1 MRTTFANALVA
12 IALTALL
19 AGLAVRSWP
28 LVLLS
33 IPPLVFLALG
43 SLDPPPRPALT
54 VSRTVSRDRLA
65 VGMEATVALHLTN
78 EGAAIALL
86 ECLDTLPP
94 ELVVV
99 RGSNHTILSLA
110 AGESVGLSYT
120 VRPSLKGEFTLGPFR
135 VRALDPL
142 GLGVED
148 LVVPTT
154 SSMIVAPGIE
164 SLGRATLGPRRTRPW
179 FGHVPSRHIGAGSE
193 FWGIREYVSGDDVRR
208 INWKASARFDGLYS
222 NEYQGERSGDVVILL
237 DARAESAIG
246 TPTANAVEIGVR
258 AALGV
263 AEHVLESKN
272 RVGLIVQR
280 DVLDWVPPAFGRKQ
294 LYRILDHLIH
304 VRAGGEWPFS
314 FVAWVLTRYFPR
326 DALVVL
332 ISPLTDRLALESV
345 MNLAARGYD
354 VTVLSPSPLEIER
367 SLFGPSAQRETAYRI
382 LKMEREN
389 LVAQLRRVAQVV
401 DWDPQTPLALPL
413 RRMRTWP
420 RPM

>member
-1 MRTTFANALVA
+1 MRTTFASALVA
-12 IALTALL
+12 VALVALL
-19 AGLAVRSWP
+19 AGLALRSWP
-28 LVLLS
+28 FVLLS

-43 SLDPPPRPALT
+43 SVDPPARPVLT
-54 VSRTVSRDRLA
+54 VTRALSRDRIS
-65 VGMEATVALHLTN
+65 VGLDAKVTLHVVNGGSAL
-78 EGAAIALL
+78 ALL

-94 ELVVV
+94 ELSVA
-99 RGSNHTILSLA
+99 RGSNHTILSLD
-110 AGESVGLSYT
+110 AGESADLTYT
-120 VRPSLKGEFTLGPFR
+120 VRPTLKGEYTLGPFR
-135 VRALDPL
+135 ARSLDPL

-148 LVVPTT
+148 VVVPTT
-154 SSMIVAPGIE
+154 TSIIVAPGIE
-164 SLGRATLGPRRTRPW
+164 SLARAPLGPRRTRPW
-179 FGHVPSRHIGAGSE
+179 FGHVASRHIGAGSE

-246 TPTANAVEIGVR
+246 TPTANAVEVGVR

-332 ISPLTDRLALESV
+332 ISPLTDRAALESV

-367 SLFGPSAQRETAYRI
+367 SLFGSDTNRETAYRI

-389 LVAQLRRVAQVV
+389 LVSQLRRVAQVV

-420 RPM
+420 RPA

>member
-1 MRTTFANALVA
+1 MRTTFASALVA
-12 IALTALL
+12 VALAPLL

-28 LVLLS
+28 LVLLA

-43 SLDPPPRPALT
+43 SLDPPARPSLT
-54 VSRTVSRDRLA
+54 VTRAVSRDRLA
-65 VGMEATVALHLTN
+65 VGTDAQVTVHVKN
-78 EGAAIALL
+78 EGASLTLL
-86 ECLDTLPP
+86 ECLDLIPP
-94 ELVVV
+94 ELSVVY
-99 RGSNHTILSLA
+99 GSNHTILNLDL
-110 AGESVGLSYT
+110 GESVDLTYT
-120 VRPSLKGEFTLGPFR
+120 IRPTLKGEFRLGPFR
-135 VRALDPL
+135 ARSLDPL

-148 LVVPTT
+148 LVVPSTA
-154 SSMIVAPGIE
+154 SVVVAPGIE
-164 SLGRATLGPRRTRPW
+164 PLGRAALGPRRTRPW

-193 FWGIREYVSGDDVRR
+193 FWGVREYVSGDDMRR
-208 INWKASARFDGLYS
+208 INWKASARFDTLFS

-332 ISPLTDRLALESV
+332 ITPLTDRTALDSV

-354 VTVLSPSPLEIER
+354 ITVLSPSPLEIER
-367 SLFGPSAQRETAYRI
+367 GLFGSNAQRETAYRI
-382 LKMEREN
+382 LRMEREN
-389 LVAQLRRVAQVV
+389 LISQLRRVAQVV

-420 RPM
+420 RPV